1 MKKET
6 RNSKNA
12 KCATLIKMVNLL
24 FRTYLYLEKLLE
36 VIQTYAK
43 NNGLQNDPMYR
54 TKNVYNCYLKVNIFK
69 IKHQN
74 IMKKLIFSTLG
85 TLFIAGLLSWHWSPS
100 QYPSIKK
107 AEVIECLTTETLQAY
122 QLEASTPQF
131 ASLHPTPLVIH
142 PENLLGKMM
151 SFEAADG
158 KQANAYFIA
167 AKKKSNKYLIVIQEW
182 WGLNDN
188 VKMESDKYFSDL
200 VDVNVIAVD
209 MYDGKVAATPD
220 SAMKLMQGANM
231 ERMTAIIQG
240 AIKYAGS
247 KAAIYSVGWCFGG
260 MWSLQ
265 TAILAGPQAK
275 GTIMYYGRPESNM
288 DKLKSIQCD
297 IIGFFGN
304 LDRSPS
310 PTMVND
316 FEKNMKEAGK
326 NLSVNRYEA
335 GHGFANPSNPSF
347 NAEAKADA
355 YTKAIAFL
363 KAH

>member
-1 MKKET
+1 MKKAIYVLFSVLLT
-6 RNSKNA
+6 AS
-12 KCATLIKMVNLL
+12 LISWNW
-24 FRTYLYLEKLLE
+24 
-36 VIQTYAK
+36 
-43 NNGLQNDPMYR
+43 
-54 TKNVYNCYLKVNIFK
+54 TKTQHPTVE
-69 IKHQN
+69 
-74 IMKKLIFSTLG
+74 
-85 TLFIAGLLSWHWSPS
+85 
-100 QYPSIKK
+100 K
-107 AEVIECLTTETLQAY
+107 AEVIECLNMETQQAY
-122 QLEASTPQF
+122 QLEAGTPAF
-131 ASLHPTPLVIH
+131 AGMHPSPMVVN

-151 SFEAADG
+151 SFDAADG

-188 VKMESDKYFSDL
+188 VKMEADKYYTDL
-200 VDVNVIAVD
+200 GDVNVIAVD

-220 SAMKLMQGANM
+220 SAMKLMRGADM
-231 ERMTAIIQG
+231 GRMTAIMQG

-247 KAAIYSVGWCFGG
+247 KASIYSVGWCFGG

-275 GTIMYYGRPESNM
+275 GSVMYYGRPESNM
-288 DKLKSIQCD
+288 EKLKSIQCD

-304 LDRSPS
+304 LDQSPS

-326 NLSVNRYEA
+326 NLSVNRYQA
-335 GHGFANPSNPSF
+335 GHGFANPSNPSY
-347 NAEAKADA
+347 NAAAKEDA

>member
-1 MKKET
+1 MKKAIYVLVSVLLT
-6 RNSKNA
+6 AS
-12 KCATLIKMVNLL
+12 LISWNW
-24 FRTYLYLEKLLE
+24 
-36 VIQTYAK
+36 
-43 NNGLQNDPMYR
+43 
-54 TKNVYNCYLKVNIFK
+54 TKTQHPTVE
-69 IKHQN
+69 
-74 IMKKLIFSTLG
+74 
-85 TLFIAGLLSWHWSPS
+85 
-100 QYPSIKK
+100 K
-107 AEVIECLTTETLQAY
+107 AEVIECLNMETQQAY
-122 QLEASTPQF
+122 QLEAGTPAF
-131 ASLHPTPLVIH
+131 AAMHPSPIVVN

-167 AKKKSNKYLIVIQEW
+167 AKKKTNKYLIVVQEW

-188 VKMESDKYFSDL
+188 VKMESDKYYSDL
-200 VDVNVIAVD
+200 GDVNVIAVD

-220 SAMKLMQGANM
+220 SAMKLMRGADM
-231 ERMTAIIQG
+231 GRMTAIIQG

-247 KAAIYSVGWCFGG
+247 KASIYSVGWCFGG

-275 GTIMYYGRPESNM
+275 GTVMYYGRPETNM

-304 LDRSPS
+304 LDQSPS
-310 PTMVND
+310 PAMVND

-326 NLSVNRYEA
+326 NLAVNRYEA
-335 GHGFANPSNPSF
+335 GHGFANPSNPSY
-347 NAEAKADA
+347 NAAAKEDA
-355 YTKAIAFL
+355 YAKAIAFL

>member
-1 MKKET
+1 MKKAIYVLFSVLLT
-6 RNSKNA
+6 AS
-12 KCATLIKMVNLL
+12 LISWNW
-24 FRTYLYLEKLLE
+24 
-36 VIQTYAK
+36 
-43 NNGLQNDPMYR
+43 
-54 TKNVYNCYLKVNIFK
+54 TKTQHPTVE
-69 IKHQN
+69 
-74 IMKKLIFSTLG
+74 
-85 TLFIAGLLSWHWSPS
+85 
-100 QYPSIKK
+100 K
-107 AEVIECLTTETLQAY
+107 AEVIECLNMETQQAY
-122 QLEASTPQF
+122 KLEASTPAF
-131 ASLHPTPLVIH
+131 AAMHPSPIVVN

-151 SFEAADG
+151 SFDAADG

-188 VKMESDKYFSDL
+188 VKMESDKYYTDL
-200 VDVNVIAVD
+200 GDVNVIAVD

-220 SAMKLMQGANM
+220 SAMKLMRGADM
-231 ERMTAIIQG
+231 GRMTAIIQG

-247 KAAIYSVGWCFGG
+247 KASIYSIGWCFGG

-275 GTIMYYGRPESNM
+275 GTVMYYGRPETNM

-304 LDRSPS
+304 LDQSPS
-310 PTMVND
+310 PAMVND

-326 NLSVNRYEA
+326 NLAVNRYEA
-335 GHGFANPSNPSF
+335 GHGFANPSNPSY
-347 NAEAKADA
+347 NAAAKEDSYA
-355 YTKAIAFL
+355 KAIAFF

>member
-1 MKKET
+1 MKKAIYVLF
-6 RNSKNA
+6 S
-12 KCATLIKMVNLL
+12 VLL
-24 FRTYLYLEKLLE
+24 T
-36 VIQTYAK
+36 A
-43 NNGLQNDPMYR
+43 
-54 TKNVYNCYLKVNIFK
+54 
-69 IKHQN
+69 
-74 IMKKLIFSTLG
+74 S
-85 TLFIAGLLSWHWSPS
+85 LLSWNWTKTQHPTVE
-100 QYPSIKK
+100 K
-107 AEVIECLTTETLQAY
+107 AEVIECLNMETQQAY
-122 QLEASTPQF
+122 KLEAGTPAF
-131 ASLHPTPLVIH
+131 AAMHPSPLVVN

-151 SFEAADG
+151 SFDAADG

-182 WGLNDN
+182 WGLNEN
-188 VKMESDKYFSDL
+188 IKMESDKYYTDL
-200 VDVNVIAVD
+200 GDVNVIAVD

-220 SAMKLMQGANM
+220 SAMKLMRGADM
-231 ERMTAIIQG
+231 GRMTAIMQG

-247 KAAIYSVGWCFGG
+247 KASIYSVGWCFGG

-275 GTIMYYGRPESNM
+275 GSVMYYGRPETNM

-304 LDRSPS
+304 LDQSPS

-326 NLSVNRYEA
+326 NLSVNRYQA
-335 GHGFANPSNPSF
+335 GHGFANPSNPSY
-347 NAEAKADA
+347 NAAAKEDA
-355 YTKAIAFL
+355 YTKAIAFF

>member
-1 MKKET
+1 MKKAIYVLFT
-6 RNSKNA
+6 VLLTAS
-12 KCATLIKMVNLL
+12 LISWNW
-24 FRTYLYLEKLLE
+24 
-36 VIQTYAK
+36 
-43 NNGLQNDPMYR
+43 
-54 TKNVYNCYLKVNIFK
+54 TKTQHPTV
-69 IKHQN
+69 
-74 IMKKLIFSTLG
+74 
-85 TLFIAGLLSWHWSPS
+85 
-100 QYPSIKK
+100 KK
-107 AEVIECLTTETLQAY
+107 AEVIECLNMETQQAY
-122 QLEASTPQF
+122 QLEAGTPAF
-131 ASLHPTPLVIH
+131 AALHPSPIVVN

-151 SFEAADG
+151 SFDAADG

-167 AKKKSNKYLIVIQEW
+167 AKKKTNKYLIVIQEW

-188 VKMESDKYFSDL
+188 VKMESDKYYTDL
-200 VDVNVIAVD
+200 GDVNVIAVD

-220 SAMKLMQGANM
+220 SAMKLMRGADM
-231 ERMTAIIQG
+231 GRMTAIIQG

-247 KAAIYSVGWCFGG
+247 NASIYSVGWCFGG

-275 GTIMYYGRPESNM
+275 GTVMYYGRPETNM

-304 LDRSPS
+304 LDQSPS
-310 PTMVND
+310 PAMVND

-326 NLSVNRYEA
+326 NLAVNRYEA

-347 NAEAKADA
+347 NAAAKEDA
-355 YTKAIAFL
+355 YAKAIAFL